1 LTRDT
6 KRARV
11 GRREPNRRVNEKQT
25 GALGAEAEKSA
36 L

>member
-11 GRREPNRRVNEKQT
+11 GRRDARRVNEKQT

>member
-1 LTRDT
+1 MTRDT
-6 KRARV
+6 KRARR
-11 GRREPNRRVNEKQT
+11 GRRDARRVNEKQT